1 MKIKAKRVLAAALA
15 LLLALSLAACGKEK
29 TPADVGYYVLT
40 SMAMEGMTME
50 GDILKQ
56 YEEETGT
63 VTYLELREDGTGTL
77 CIFGESGDL
86 TWKPGKITADGETV
100 PYTLEDGVLTLS
112 VEGAAMVFTLGE
124 KGSAGSSG
132 GGLSGQKLPT
142 PGGDNDEKDGDAG
155 YYILTSITADG
166 MTMEEDLLK
175 QIYGE
180 EGLYLELKEDGTG
193 SMGAAGEEGELT
205 WKDGVIT
212 MDGDDTPYTVKDG
225 ELTMEQDGA
234 TMVFTRG
241 EKGAASSGGSSG
253 SDDGDDDSGAATI
266 DTGDRIG
273 NIGETITLGECTA
286 VFQGY
291 ALTKDFLDDD
301 VLILNYEFTNGSQG
315 PKIFGFAFP
324 YDATQA
330 GETLYESYGEDLLIN
345 GDVRLQPGKTVD
357 VQFALE
363 LENTED
369 DVILEFADFYGEE
382 SYTQTIQLSG
392 SGSSTPSKPGKPNK
406 PSGGVDLSDRDY
418 WDGDWY
424 GGWYIQSAYGY
435 WEELEGLW
443 YDCCARITKNDDS
456 SGHVQIWDEDG
467 SGNDEYM
474 IECDVSFG
482 PGVTDNDCMM
492 SEEGWFWDADIGHAD
507 WIVDPGASMVSQY
520 EHMIC
525 IDGSYE
531 DPENDGGFSYMI
543 FLKPWGASWDDVTD
557 ENLVPDYIDWYQSA
571 IQDGAEMPNVIGD

>member
-1 MKIKAKRVLAAALA
+1 MKIKAKGVLAAVLA
-15 LLLALSLAACGKEK
+15 LLMALSLAACGKEK

-77 CIFGESGDL
+77 CVFGESGDL
-86 TWKPGKITADGETV
+86 TWKPGEITADGETA

-124 KGSAGSSG
+124 KGSAGSG
-132 GGLSGQKLPT
+132 GAGLSGQKLT
-142 PGGDNDEKDGDAG
+142 PAGGDNDEKAGDAG
-155 YYILTSITADG
+155 YYILTFMTADG

-180 EGLYLELKEDGTG
+180 EGLHLELKEDGTG

-212 MDGDDTPYTVKDG
+212 IDGSETPYTVKDG
-225 ELTMEQDGA
+225 VLTMEQDGA
-234 TMVFTRG
+234 TMVLTRG
-241 EKGAASSGGSSG
+241 EKGAASSGG
-253 SDDGDDDSGAATI
+253 DEGDESDSGAATI
-266 DTGDRIG
+266 DTGDRSG
-273 NIGETITLGECTA
+273 NIGE
-286 VFQGY
+286 
-291 ALTKDFLDDD
+291 
-301 VLILNYEFTNGSQG
+301 
-315 PKIFGFAFP
+315 
-324 YDATQA
+324 
-330 GETLYESYGEDLLIN
+330 
-345 GDVRLQPGKTVD
+345 TVD

-369 DVILEFADFYGEE
+369 DVILEFADFYDEE

-392 SGSSTPSKPGKPNK
+392 SGTSTPNK
-406 PSGGVDLSDRDY
+406 PSSGVDLSDRDY

-424 GGWYIQSAYGY
+424 GGWYVQSARGS
-435 WEELEGLW
+435 WEHLEGCW
-443 YDCCARITKNDDS
+443 WDCCARITRNGS

-467 SGNDEYM
+467 SGDDKYM

-492 SEEGWFWDADIGHAD
+492 SEVGWFWDHDIGHAD

-525 IDGSYE
+525 IDGTYV
-531 DPENDGGFSYMI
+531 DPEDGGELDYMV

-557 ENLVPDYIDWYQSA
+557 ENLIPDCYDWYQSA
-571 IQDGAEMPNVIGD
+571 IQSGQKMPAEIGS